1 MGKRASA
8 SFKFDKKAQK
18 FFAEIDRKMPLA
30 RETAVKAMGVAWADG
45 AKGITQSDDHID
57 TGAYV
62 NSIGYETNIP
72 GKNGIIQKGTPI
84 NDTVEKA
91 NETILT
97 IGSDVRYAAPLEKR
111 YNIMARS
118 LDANEKRMLEVGS
131 MAVRKTILGK

>member
-18 FFAEIDRKMPLA
+18 FFAEVDSKMPLA

-45 AKGITQSDDHID
+45 AKEITQSDDHID
-57 TGAYV
+57 TGVYI

-72 GKNGIIQKGTPI
+72 GKDGTINKGKI
-84 NDTVEKA
+84 LYDLNEKPKK
-91 NETILT
+91 TKLI
-97 IGSDVRYAAPLEKR
+97 IGSDVDYAAPLEKR